1 MELKELWRKQK
12 LKGVFV
18 QTVDSPAMPLIA
30 QQAGMDFIF
39 YDCEHGSFTYD
50 KLTNLIL
57 LGNGRGF
64 PSIVRVAQLARADVS
79 GILDCGAS
87 GVMVPMMETKE
98 QAEQFVGWSK
108 YPPEGIRS
116 YSGGPH
122 TDFGPSGNH
131 EHRMKEMNHRTM
143 AIAQIETVKG
153 VENVDEILSVNGID
167 AAIVGPCDLGISM
180 GNPDNVM
187 DEWELAMIQKVAD
200 SCRKHGKAFGI
211 IGGNQLLKH
220 FYKDVNILVSAIDAH
235 MLRDCMK
242 KAVEEYNNL
251 EE

>member
-1 MELKELWRKQK
+1 MELKELWLKQK

-50 KLTNLIL
+50 KLTKLIL

-131 EHRMKEMNHRTM
+131 ERRMKEMNHRTM
-143 AIAQIETVKG
+143 TIAQIETVKG

-187 DEWELAMIQKVAD
+187 DERELAMIQKVAD
-200 SCRKHGKAFGI
+200 SCRKHE
-211 IGGNQLLKH
+211 KH
-220 FYKDVNILVSAIDAH
+220 S
-235 MLRDCMK
+235 
-242 KAVEEYNNL
+242 ESL
-251 EE
+251 EEISCSSIFIKMSIFWFRQLMPICSETA

>member
-108 YPPEGIRS
+108 YPP
-116 YSGGPH
+116 
-122 TDFGPSGNH
+122 
-131 EHRMKEMNHRTM
+131 
-143 AIAQIETVKG
+143 
-153 VENVDEILSVNGID
+153 
-167 AAIVGPCDLGISM
+167 
-180 GNPDNVM
+180 
-187 DEWELAMIQKVAD
+187 
-200 SCRKHGKAFGI
+200 
-211 IGGNQLLKH
+211 
-220 FYKDVNILVSAIDAH
+220 
-235 MLRDCMK
+235 
-242 KAVEEYNNL
+242 
-251 EE
+251 

>member
-1 MELKELWRKQK
+1 
-12 LKGVFV
+12 
-18 QTVDSPAMPLIA
+18 
-30 QQAGMDFIF
+30 
-39 YDCEHGSFTYD
+39 
-50 KLTNLIL
+50 
-57 LGNGRGF
+57 
-64 PSIVRVAQLARADVS
+64 
-79 GILDCGAS
+79 
-87 GVMVPMMETKE
+87 
-98 QAEQFVGWSK
+98 
-108 YPPEGIRS
+108 
-116 YSGGPH
+116 
-122 TDFGPSGNH
+122 
-131 EHRMKEMNHRTM
+131 MKEMNHRTM

-187 DEWELAMIQKVAD
+187 DERELAMIQKVAD

>member
-98 QAEQFVGWSK
+98 QADYLKEYGCDYLQGFYFSK
-108 YPPEGIRS
+108 PLPEEE
-116 YSGGPH
+116 
-122 TDFGPSGNH
+122 FA
-131 EHRMKEMNHRTM
+131 K
-143 AIAQIETVKG
+143 
-153 VENVDEILSVNGID
+153 
-167 AAIVGPCDLGISM
+167 
-180 GNPDNVM
+180 
-187 DEWELAMIQKVAD
+187 
-200 SCRKHGKAFGI
+200 
-211 IGGNQLLKH
+211 LL
-220 FYKDVNILVSAIDAH
+220 D
-235 MLRDCMK
+235 
-242 KAVEEYNNL
+242 
-251 EE
+251 